1 MSVDA
6 DGRRIPSECGVQ
18 SLGSELHVRR
28 SLRCVVACEDR
39 AQDGWAVARSVAHV
53 YVQILPAR
61 AHILHAFAELLTRFE
76 LLLNERNAAF
86 QNNQLLL
93 SGERSAV
100 VSGFRHCHAYS
111 ARVSARRVGSPIEVF
126 DDCRRLHSRL
136 NEEST
141 RTLQLVFDVS
151 NETGFGCC
159 GVHLEHS
166 HVRLVEIHA
175 RALEHPV
182 ELARRI
188 VEEHSLVV
196 RRVDERVA
204 GQQVRSV
211 DAANHC
217 HLAVALAYATQIDI
231 VGLLVEISAEE
242 LALRTARHCEELV
255 VAVLHIA
262 ESCHLARFGVD
273 AHHVGLGISLV
284 EAVDAVGCGVVCE
297 RSGCAFAVVL
307 QRMFREQLVCLCV
320 IDAPHGLLVLASAA
334 ELVGVYLSVV
344 IDAAAQGVDAEQRS
358 RLVGH
363 ETVVVSELIEAR
375 SHVCVDVY
383 LAPCYRT
390 YEFDAFHADA
400 LEVVVRISCCRHA

>member
-1 MSVDA
+1 M
-6 DGRRIPSECGVQ
+6 Q
-18 SLGSELHVRR
+18 TLGCELYVRR
-28 SLRCVVACEDR
+28 SLRSVVACEDR
-39 AQDGWAVARSVAHV
+39 SQNSRTVVRSIAHV

-61 AHILHAFAELLTRFE
+61 AHILHAFAELLSRFE
-76 LLLNERNAAF
+76 LLLNERNAAL
-86 QNNQLLL
+86 QDNQLLL
-93 SGERSAV
+93 TGERSAV

-111 ARVSARRVGSPIEVF
+111 ARVSVRRVGSPIEVF
-126 DDCRRLHSRL
+126 DDCRRLHGRL

-151 NETGFGCC
+151 YETGFGCC

-188 VEEHSLVV
+188 VEEHRLIV

-217 HLAVALAYATQIDI
+217 HLAVALSYATQIDI

-242 LALRTARHCEELV
+242 LALRTACHCKELV

-307 QRMFREQLVCLCV
+307 QRMFGEKRVCLSV
-320 IDAPHGLLVLASAA
+320 VDAPNGLHVLASAA

-344 IDAAAQGVDAEQRS
+344 IDAAAQSVDAEQRS
-358 RLVGH
+358 RLVGN
-363 ETVVVSELIEAR
+363 EPVVVFELVEAG
-375 SHVCVDVY
+375 SHVFVDVY

-390 YEFDAFHADA
+390 YEFDALHADA
-400 LEVVVRISCCRHA
+400 FEVVVRISCCRHA